1 MKKIL
6 FCNIPMTIN
15 VSKCIYKSEDYS
27 VPVTDRP
34 VSYPVAAFL
43 EKTLSDED
51 EVKAVLLVKKD
62 EFGQYQ
68 KNISGCIEEL
78 VTAAEVTG
86 AKFEYTIIDTDFE
99 ETKVTQDRLLLSIVD
114 ELEEKAHI
122 IADITYGPK
131 DLPIVLFTA
140 MNFAEKFFDCEI
152 DNIVYGQATFADGN
166 VTNTKIRD
174 MIPLYYL
181 NSVTNTVQC
190 SDPIKAKQMLKS
202 LLSI

>member
-62 EFGQYQ
+62 EFGQYK
-68 KNISGCIEEL
+68 KNISDLLCQ
-78 VTAAEVTG
+78 
-86 AKFEYTIIDTDFE
+86 
-99 ETKVTQDRLLLSIVD
+99 KVRTN
-114 ELEEKAHI
+114 
-122 IADITYGPK
+122 
-131 DLPIVLFTA
+131 LPSRT
-140 MNFAEKFFDCEI
+140 
-152 DNIVYGQATFADGN
+152 
-166 VTNTKIRD
+166 
-174 MIPLYYL
+174 
-181 NSVTNTVQC
+181 
-190 SDPIKAKQMLKS
+190 
-202 LLSI
+202 